1 MAWKSFKMN
10 GTRWAIERKHFLE
23 YLLRKNASRSAT
35 FFVQSGLGTKFFLFV
50 LSYPI
55 WLGFSSGSA
64 VKNSP
69 AMREMQVRS
78 LGGEDPLEE
87 GMATDSGMLAG
98 RIPRREERGG
108 LRSRGSRRVRLDWSN
123 SSRSTTL
130 SCYPTGILI
139 LILLFGWFCPLLLIE
154 TRIGRF
160 WINNLLAEQ
169 MNV

>member
-10 GTRWAIERKHFLE
+10 GTRWAIERKHILE

-55 WLGFSSGSA
+55 WWVFSSGSA
-64 VKNSP
+64 VKKSP

-87 GMATDSGMLAG
+87 DPMD
-98 RIPRREERGG
+98 RGAWWVMVH
-108 LRSRGSRRVRLDWSN
+108 RVPQSQTWLKQQQQKHCSVWLSYRDLNLDPTFWVI
-123 SSRSTTL
+123 L
-130 SCYPTGILI
+130 SIAPH
-139 LILLFGWFCPLLLIE
+139 WKKN
-154 TRIGRF
+154 
-160 WINNLLAEQ
+160 W
-169 MNV
+169 